1 MDVLPFR
8 SAFSL
13 FCIFFAE
20 NNSSCTVRENIYGKC
35 LSIEKNNNNKRKIM
49 RDIVEI
55 CKSK

>member
-1 MDVLPFR
+1 MCFLSGPL
-8 SAFSL
+8 SL
-13 FCIFFAE
+13 CFFIFFAE